1 MKEIKEKKPRK
12 FLKMLENVG
21 TTVLQEVLLR
31 VIRGVVS
38 RIGGKKQLPSILFLL
53 ASCSLFAQYPATGNK
68 QRLGFQTTADG
79 LV

>member
-21 TTVLQEVLLR
+21 TTVVQEVLLR

-38 RIGGKKQLPSILFLL
+38 RIGG
-53 ASCSLFAQYPATGNK
+53 
-68 QRLGFQTTADG
+68 
-79 LV
+79 